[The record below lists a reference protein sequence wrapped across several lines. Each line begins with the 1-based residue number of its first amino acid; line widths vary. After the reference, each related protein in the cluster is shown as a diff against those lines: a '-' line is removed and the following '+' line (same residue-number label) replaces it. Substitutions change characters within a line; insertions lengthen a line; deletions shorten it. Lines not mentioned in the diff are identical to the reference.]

1 MHNDERFAQLSGFNP
16 RCKNCF
22 KTMVVSADKNKKCL
36 GMSKLDEFDHSHID
50 NDALQKLTT
59 HYSLMDKKNELKFT
73 VDRNINQIIMEDLIV
88 SCQFGDQDQCSTK

>member
-50 NDALQKLTT
+50 NDAL
-59 HYSLMDKKNELKFT
+59 
-73 VDRNINQIIMEDLIV
+73 
-88 SCQFGDQDQCSTK
+88 

>member
-22 KTMVVSADKNKKCL
+22 TTMVFSADKNKKCL

-50 NDALQKLTT
+50 NDGL
-59 HYSLMDKKNELKFT
+59 
-73 VDRNINQIIMEDLIV
+73 
-88 SCQFGDQDQCSTK
+88 